1 MNVAALTLFVTD
13 PRASR
18 RFYEQVFE
26 AEPIF
31 ADEVSCAFRLGGL
44 IVNLLAEPAAV
55 ELVAP
60 AEIGEAGSPPRFQL
74 TIEVADVDVAA
85 ARLAGLGVEFL
96 NGPLDRPWGLRTAAF
111 ADPDGHVWEL
121 AADLP

>member
-60 AEIGEAGSPPRFQL
+60 AEIGETGAPPRFQL
-74 TIEVADVDVAA
+74 TVEVADVDAAA

-121 AADLP
+121 AADVP